1 MRQSPTADRERDRGE
16 TQLKTVWGAEAIGV
30 FIGRDLRQTY
40 YLLDKG
46 LIRSARRIGNHWVA
60 NEDDLRRE
68 FSNARD
74 EARAPAVV
82 S

>member
-1 MRQSPTADRERDRGE
+1 MSPTVDRERDRGE
-16 TQLKTVWGAEAIGV
+16 TQLKMVWGAAAIGAV
-30 FIGRDLRQTY
+30 ISRDPRQTY
-40 YLLDKG
+40 YLLENG
-46 LIRSARRIGNHWVA
+46 LIQSAKRIGRQWVA

-74 EARAPAVV
+74 ETCAPATVR